1 MSTWNFSFVFLVN
14 QHWLLLIKPH
24 CLIHGLPD
32 GFVGCDSL
40 VFVVF
45 VCLLFCFLV
54 KLKELGSMFLLG
66 LARRCGWKTFSF
78 ALRETITGKSKTH
91 FRIFDAIKADF

>member
-1 MSTWNFSFVFLVN
+1 M
-14 QHWLLLIKPH
+14 LIKPH

-45 VCLLFCFLV
+45 VCLLFFFLV
-54 KLKELGSMFLLG
+54 KLKDLGEHVPPGVGTQVWMEDVLICFQ
-66 LARRCGWKTFSF
+66 RDNYRK
-78 ALRETITGKSKTH
+78 K
-91 FRIFDAIKADF
+91 